1 MVRWGTTKI
10 GNPSPK
16 SGRLETRIAL
26 EAPNFRM
33 SASKACRIP
42 TLDFASF
49 TARRSF
55 MVTCMVWDIC
65 GHQCS
70 VVTELWAS
78 VQQFWKTRELEP
90 QPAIHLW
97 SRIKWINEETVS
109 LPKTHSWLVG
119 SCFFEGM
126 LPMNPC
132 NSNFE
137 SNSPG
142 IPQPG
147 APTNC
152 KGKWI
157 K

>member
-1 MVRWGTTKI
+1 M
-10 GNPSPK
+10 GNNKNWKPLPQIWSIRDANSVGSPPTFGH
-16 SGRLETRIAL
+16 S
-26 EAPNFRM
+26 
-33 SASKACRIP
+33 SKACRIP

-97 SRIKWINEETVS
+97 SRINEETVS

-126 LPMNPC
+126 LSMNPC